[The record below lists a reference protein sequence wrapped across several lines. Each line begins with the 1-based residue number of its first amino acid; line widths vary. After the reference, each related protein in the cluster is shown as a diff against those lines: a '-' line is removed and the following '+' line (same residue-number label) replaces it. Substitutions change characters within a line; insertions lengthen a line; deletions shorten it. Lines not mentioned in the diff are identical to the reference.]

1 MLSWMHETP
10 TPLPCFGRDDFGRL
24 RRGCPSLSAQTV
36 KFVNFEMGSIRPLG
50 RGTDGS
56 GLAAARGTV
65 GDRMM
70 SMKTVLIVACVT
82 TAAVAEEWHVQGL
95 AGIPSQSPVCC
106 YSEAHAFVPGGH
118 PVGVSGGAQT
128 SIGSY
133 VVAWPD
139 VTMSPLVLDG
149 GPYEVCWV
157 VEANEHGDLAVQ
169 VAICPQSD
177 GSCPAVAR
185 LVRADGSV
193 EEIGAFGGTQVQVRG
208 LNADGTVVGDVN
220 PPGSVYRCGWI
231 FDAKGAR
238 LLPMPANTTLAL
250 VNDIGDN
257 GTIVGWA
264 YESGVTGR
272 KPTVWINDAP
282 SYLSTLGGDGEAK
295 AIDENGIIYGHCERD
310 GNDVAVRWVNGAVSE
325 LPMPAGGVSSTV
337 AAVSGGGVVAGIY
350 RTAPAADPAIFVVGF
365 DGTLTT
371 LGPLPEDIAFLD
383 LVGVSDGGVVAGTVV
398 YGPQYFSEAFIV
410 GDDVVFQTAYS
421 IAPDVFAQGTTS
433 LAALDGKRMLLRT
446 WGQSSNQGW
455 LVTPASS
462 SGDLNGDGMV
472 NAADLGLLLAQWG
485 VCAGCTGD
493 LNGDGAVDAADLGL
507 LLAGWTSV

>member
-1 MLSWMHETP
+1 MRIATAFTM
-10 TPLPCFGRDDFGRL
+10 
-24 RRGCPSLSAQTV
+24 
-36 KFVNFEMGSIRPLG
+36 
-50 RGTDGS
+50 
-56 GLAAARGTV
+56 
-65 GDRMM
+65 
-70 SMKTVLIVACVT
+70 ACVT
-82 TAAVAEEWHVQGL
+82 SAVVAEEWHVQGL
-95 AGIPSQSPVCC
+95 AGIPSKSPVCC
-106 YSEAHAFVPGGH
+106 DSVGQAFIPGGH
-118 PVGVSGGAQT
+118 PVGASGGAQ
-128 SIGSY
+128 SSMGSY

-139 VTMSPLVLDG
+139 VAMPPLVLDG

-157 VEANEHGDLAVQ
+157 VEANQSGDLAVQ

-177 GSCPAVAR
+177 GACPAVAR
-185 LVRADGSV
+185 LVRLDGSV
-193 EEIGAFGGTQVQVRG
+193 EEIGDFGGTFLQVRAING
-208 LNADGTVVGDVN
+208 AGTVVGDVN
-220 PPGSVYRCGWI
+220 PPGPVYQCGWV
-231 FDAKGAR
+231 FSDGGAR
-238 LLPMPANTTLAL
+238 LLPMPASATHASI
-250 VNDIGDN
+250 NDVGDN
-257 GTIVGWA
+257 GAIVGWA
-264 YESGVTGR
+264 YESGVAGR
-272 KPTVWINDAP
+272 APTVWINDVPATLP
-282 SYLSTLGGDGEAK
+282 TLGGEGEAT
-295 AIDENGIIYGHCERD
+295 AVDANGVMYGHCARD
-310 GNDVAVRWVNGAVSE
+310 GRDVAVRWVDGEVSE

-337 AAVSGGGVVAGIY
+337 AAVSGGGVVTGIY

-433 LAALDGKRMLLRT
+433 LTALDGKRMLLRT